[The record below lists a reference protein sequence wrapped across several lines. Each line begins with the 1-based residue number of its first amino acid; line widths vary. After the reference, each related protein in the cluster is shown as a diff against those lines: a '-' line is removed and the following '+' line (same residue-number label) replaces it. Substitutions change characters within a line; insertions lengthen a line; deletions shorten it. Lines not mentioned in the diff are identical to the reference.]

1 MLLLLGRF
9 SKRPKLLIM
18 FIYLPA
24 TFNLPRRCYILDLP
38 MVKLIKLPPQSQ
50 ETNLVEM
57 PTWPTPG
64 RQVGV
69 HGILRNYKG
78 LGIAPEGAVEQ
89 VTCRLPPKVGN
100 IRVGMNPN
108 KPSN

>member
-1 MLLLLGRF
+1 
-9 SKRPKLLIM
+9 M

-24 TFNLPRRCYILDLP
+24 TFISPRTCYKLDFP
-38 MVKLIKLPPQSQ
+38 MGKLIKLPPQSQ

-89 VTCRLPPKVGN
+89 VKCGLPAEVGN

-108 KPSN
+108 IPSNQLLLGICPAIISPQTR